1 MLGSDLGF
9 LELLCFRIH
18 GLTNEMHGVRV
29 RVRVRVRIHRAR
41 FDKRDARGTQ
51 SKAQANGYTAALDCG
66 FRVN

>member
-18 GLTNEMHGVRV
+18 GLT
-29 RVRVRVRIHRAR
+29 R

>member
-9 LELLCFRIH
+9 LELRFRIH
-18 GLTNEMHGVRV
+18 GLT
-29 RVRVRVRIHRAR
+29 R

>member
-9 LELLCFRIH
+9 LELRFRIH
-18 GLTNEMHGVRV
+18 RM
-29 RVRVRVRIHRAR
+29 R

-51 SKAQANGYTAALDCG
+51 SKAQANGYTAALDRG